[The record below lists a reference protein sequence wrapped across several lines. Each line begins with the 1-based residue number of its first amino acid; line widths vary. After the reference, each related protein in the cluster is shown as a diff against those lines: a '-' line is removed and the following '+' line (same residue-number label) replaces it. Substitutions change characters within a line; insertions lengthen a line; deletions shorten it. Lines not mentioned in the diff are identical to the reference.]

1 MNITVIIPSTTT
13 GLGYLAKLMPQL
25 SIECEGN
32 EIIIVDNNSRDGTTN
47 YLANYACTII
57 VNKTNEGF
65 AKANN
70 KAARKAEGDY
80 LLFLNN
86 DTVVTEGF
94 LNTMLETFNI
104 DEKIGI
110 VGCLII
116 KQDTKQIQHAGVMF
130 TQDYI
135 PYELGLPV
143 PSISAGITMN
153 DDRVRSIREVPSVTA
168 ACMMIKK
175 SVFEEVGGF
184 DERYWCGWEDTDLC
198 LKVRELGYK
207 IWYNG
212 MTKIYHKHFGS
223 INVGRFKNETENR
236 QLYDSLW
243 VTSGRARKV
252 LKGFITA

>member
-1 MNITVIIPSTTT
+1 MITVIIPSTTT

-70 KAARKAEGDY
+70 KAARKAEGEY

-86 DTVVTEGF
+86 DTFVTQGF
-94 LNTMLETFNI
+94 LNTMLDTFNI
-104 DEKIGI
+104 DKKIAI

-116 KQDTKQIQHAGVMF
+116 KQDVNKIQHAGVMF
-130 TQDYI
+130 TPDYI

-143 PSISAGITMN
+143 AGISAGITMS
-153 DDRVRSIREVPSVTA
+153 DERAKSVREVPSVTA

-184 DERYWCGWEDTDLC
+184 DERYINGWEDNDLV

-207 IWYNG
+207 VWYNG
-212 MTKIYHKHFGS
+212 NAKIYHKHFGS
-223 INVGRFKNETENR
+223 INVGRYSKEFENR
-236 QLYDSLW
+236 QLYDSIW
-243 VTSGRARKV
+243 VVTKRAEKA
-252 LKGFITA
+252 LKGFREG